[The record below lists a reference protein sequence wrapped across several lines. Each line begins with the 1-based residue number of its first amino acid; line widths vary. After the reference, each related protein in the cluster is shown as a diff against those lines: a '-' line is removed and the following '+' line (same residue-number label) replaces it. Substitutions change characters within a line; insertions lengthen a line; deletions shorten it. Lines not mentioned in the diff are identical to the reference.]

1 MTSIV
6 PRAPSHAPPPQKNGG
21 RANGALADARL
32 TELAYCDAD
41 AAFTSLDTT
50 SNGLTD
56 VEVLARRLRYG
67 RNEVAHEKPP
77 RWYAELAR
85 AFANPF
91 NFLLTILAVV
101 SGLTGDHEAMVVI
114 GVMVVFS
121 TGLRFVQEFR
131 SNKAAL
137 ALRALVRTNTAV
149 ERAGDEFDPA
159 SAPVTRRR
167 EIPIDEL
174 VPGDIVYLSAGDMIP
189 ADLRVVAAKDLFVSQ
204 AALTGEALPVE
215 KADRATRPAA
225 ACTVAELPT
234 VCFMGTSV
242 VSGTA
247 TMCAAA
253 TSQA

>member
-6 PRAPSHAPPPQKNGG
+6 PRAPAPQIKNGG
-21 RANGALADARL
+21 RANGGLADARL

-41 AAFTSLDTT
+41 TAFTSLEA
-50 SNGLTD
+50 SRNGLTD
-56 VEVLARRLRYG
+56 DEVRARRVRYG
-67 RNEVAHEKPP
+67 RNDVAHEKPP
-77 RWYAELAR
+77 TWYVELIR

-114 GVMVVFS
+114 GAMVVFS

-137 ALRALVRTNTAV
+137 ALRALVRTNTSV
-149 ERAGDEFDPA
+149 ERAGDAFDAA
-159 SAPVTRRR
+159 SMPVTRRR

-204 AALTGEALPVE
+204 SALTGEALPVE
-215 KADRATRPAA
+215 KRTGRRVPRRRARSPSCRRSASWA
-225 ACTVAELPT
+225 RA
-234 VCFMGTSV
+234 S
-242 VSGTA
+242 
-247 TMCAAA
+247 
-253 TSQA
+253 